1 MFKFSFRSWSV
12 GTQTFWL
19 MLGMSLLL
27 VWLGAVTFSKA
38 MYDSQLEQLQDEI
51 NKRTAL
57 FSTTLLDAL
66 LSEDIPVLET
76 TLKGLVEIHPNL
88 LGAEFCDYSHRP
100 LLQWGEDVPGCSGDF
115 TENMTTE
122 KVMTTQ
128 RKIVF
133 EGEYFGAIALRWNL
147 NTQFKRLEAQIN
159 ELVMWILFAV
169 LLLAFLLFVQVRALV
184 VLPIRKVDSYLHQVE
199 SHSVI
204 DHSAG
209 SYSSKELVHLSEGVE
224 ALLQSMVAEATL
236 RIEREEL
243 LSTLEEK
250 VVERTEELRRSNNQL
265 SSIMENMRDSIVVI
279 DSNTHVVINNP
290 AAESQFPQLGMTD
303 LVSFPDLFP
312 VELSDP
318 VGKILSEDGL
328 SIETLFFSDD
338 EGNKVLLEV
347 TTTPLLVDDSTSQKL
362 VLIRDVTKQH
372 DLEEKEHMI
381 AFQEGVAEMSANIM
395 HNIGN
400 TLTSMSGDLIAIRKS
415 AIRPLEQIGVLLERL
430 TEQRDEVLPERTS
443 GMLEGVIQVLQ
454 RVSRDGLSVPVEN
467 VETGITSISSVVRL
481 QMHSSK
487 PTFQVSRLHPESFLK
502 EVVALVE
509 PEILRLGIDV
519 KIEVAAGLN
528 EVILPRNQLFITMLS
543 LVKNGVEAIS
553 ASHRE
558 DGELILQAF
567 LMDFEEANGVCFSIK
582 DNGIGVKSEDI
593 GHIFNHGKSSKQG
606 GSGNGLH
613 ASANFAKGFGGQIS
627 LQSEG
632 VDEGALVE
640 VWLPHQT
647 AV

>member
-1 MFKFSFRSWSV
+1 
-12 GTQTFWL
+12 
-19 MLGMSLLL
+19 
-27 VWLGAVTFSKA
+27 
-38 MYDSQLEQLQDEI
+38 
-51 NKRTAL
+51 
-57 FSTTLLDAL
+57 
-66 LSEDIPVLET
+66 
-76 TLKGLVEIHPNL
+76 
-88 LGAEFCDYSHRP
+88 
-100 LLQWGEDVPGCSGDF
+100 
-115 TENMTTE
+115 
-122 KVMTTQ
+122 
-128 RKIVF
+128 
-133 EGEYFGAIALRWNL
+133 
-147 NTQFKRLEAQIN
+147 
-159 ELVMWILFAV
+159 
-169 LLLAFLLFVQVRALV
+169 
-184 VLPIRKVDSYLHQVE
+184 
-199 SHSVI
+199 
-204 DHSAG
+204 
-209 SYSSKELVHLSEGVE
+209 
-224 ALLQSMVAEATL
+224 
-236 RIEREEL
+236 
-243 LSTLEEK
+243 
-250 VVERTEELRRSNNQL
+250 
-265 SSIMENMRDSIVVI
+265 MRDSIVVI